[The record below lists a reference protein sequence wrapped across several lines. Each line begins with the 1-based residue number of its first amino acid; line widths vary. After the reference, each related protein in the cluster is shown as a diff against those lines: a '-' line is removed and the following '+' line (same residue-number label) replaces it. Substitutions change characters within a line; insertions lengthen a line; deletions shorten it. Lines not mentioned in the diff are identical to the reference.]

1 MVDILVLVGRTCSG
15 KDSLVRELVN
25 MGYKKIVSY
34 TTRPMRDGEEE
45 GVTYKFIWENE
56 FLKLKEKGFFVE
68 TTSYNVAN
76 GETWHYG
83 ISMQD
88 LANATENSVVIL
100 NPEGLRKVKKIMGT
114 DVVTF
119 YIEVD
124 DEIIK
129 ERLKNR
135 GDNPKE
141 AKRRLKADEKDFV
154 GIEDEV
160 NYTISNNHLA
170 TFEGTVHQID
180 YIYRKHMQYKRQFP
194 NNRKE

>member
-1 MVDILVLVGRTCSG
+1 
-15 KDSLVRELVN
+15 
-25 MGYKKIVSY
+25 MGYKKNVSY

-56 FLKLKEKGFFVE
+56 FLKLKENGFFVE

-83 ISMQD
+83 MAIQD
-88 LANATENSVVIL
+88 LANANEDTVVIL
-100 NPEGLRKVKKIMGT
+100 NPEGLRKVQKIMGT

-141 AKRRLKADEKDFV
+141 AKRRLKADKKDFV
-154 GIEDEV
+154 GIKDEV
-160 NYTISNNHLA
+160 NYTVSNNHLA

-180 YIYRKHMQYKRQFP
+180 YIYRKHMQYKRQFA